1 MRWTW
6 VIGMRRRQF
15 RQTHLAGLGIEPPN
29 VVGFFVG
36 EPQNAIVIEYGCV
49 RIDLAAAGWDHN
61 QAYDALLS
69 HQAEHVERTDRL
81 VATLHGGVD
90 ELGIAAVTSL
100 EDIHA

>member
-69 HQAEHVERTDRL
+69 IKL
-81 VATLHGGVD
+81 S
-90 ELGIAAVTSL
+90 TSSVRIVL
-100 EDIHA
+100 SPLFMEA